1 MKENSSNF
9 LCVSDTITKKKKKI
23 NLRSN
28 FAMCSYKGFTVEE
41 RKSSKQ
47 VYKVT
52 FHFMVTL
59 RSTEGLHRPLLA

>member
-1 MKENSSNF
+1 
-9 LCVSDTITKKKKKI
+9 
-23 NLRSN
+23 
-28 FAMCSYKGFTVEE
+28 MCSYKGFTVEE
-41 RKSSKQ
+41 WKSSKQ

>member
-1 MKENSSNF
+1 M
-9 LCVSDTITKKKKKI
+9 KI

-52 FHFMVTL
+52 FHFMLTL

>member
-9 LCVSDTITKKKKKI
+9 LCVSDAITKKMKI
-23 NLRSN
+23 NLRSY

-41 RKSSKQ
+41 RKSRKQ